1 MDFLACKINLQTLLI
16 FLLLIFPVGNLQSFV
31 SSKSLAQEIDPKLQ
45 PYHSVSGEVAGSL
58 KYIGSD
64 TMNNLVALW
73 TEGFKKFYPSVRE
86 GIEGKGSSSAPPALM
101 EGTSTFGPMSRPW
114 KAREIDSFKDHF
126 GYAPT
131 VIPTAIDMLT
141 VYVHKDNPITGLSLQ
156 QIDAI
161 FSKNRNGGMKKAVI
175 TWGQLGLTGAWRDK
189 PIRLYG
195 RNSASGTYGYF
206 KEHALF
212 KGDFKPSVRSSR
224 AVLLLFSQL
233 RMIVMGLGIAV
244 LAIKPPMSER
254 SP

>member
-1 MDFLACKINLQTLLI
+1 
-16 FLLLIFPVGNLQSFV
+16 
-31 SSKSLAQEIDPKLQ
+31 
-45 PYHSVSGEVAGSL
+45 
-58 KYIGSD
+58 
-64 TMNNLVALW
+64 MNNLVALW

-141 VYVHKDNPITGLSLQ
+141 VYVHKDNPINGLSLQ
-156 QIDAI
+156 QVDAI

-195 RNSASGTYGYF
+195 RKFCKRYIWIF
-206 KEHALF
+206 Q
-212 KGDFKPSVRSSR
+212 R
-224 AVLLLFSQL
+224 ACSFQGRL
-233 RMIVMGLGIAV
+233 
-244 LAIKPPMSER
+244 
-254 SP
+254 

>member
-1 MDFLACKINLQTLLI
+1 MDLLACKINIKTLLV
-16 FLLLIFPVGNLQSFV
+16 FLLLFFPIGNLQYFV
-31 SSKSLAQEIDPKLQ
+31 SSKSLAQEIDSNLQ

-73 TEGFKKFYPSVRE
+73 TEGFKKFYPNVRE

-141 VYVHKDNPITGLSLQ
+141 VYVHKDMPTFQKHMYMFHKQMYLS
-156 QIDAI
+156 
-161 FSKNRNGGMKKAVI
+161 S
-175 TWGQLGLTGAWRDK
+175 
-189 PIRLYG
+189 
-195 RNSASGTYGYF
+195 
-206 KEHALF
+206 
-212 KGDFKPSVRSSR
+212 
-224 AVLLLFSQL
+224 
-233 RMIVMGLGIAV
+233 
-244 LAIKPPMSER
+244 
-254 SP
+254 